1 MSINHTPS
9 HEADINGRNVPS
21 PRTPER
27 GTPLTV
33 IKLQDLMNASRGRMA
48 LHHITELHDHHPS
61 LYGHEWLHESPEV
74 STRVVTQRIVFTR
87 TIIQKILRH
96 RVPVQNTDATRRVPN
111 AQPPEIPKPGPA
123 GSKPPSASPRMPE
136 PKSPAPR
143 PVTPVREAPKSSPHA
158 APRAA

>member
-1 MSINHTPS
+1 MGINTLPHE
-9 HEADINGRNVPS
+9 HEADINGRNTPS
-21 PRTPER
+21 VPRTPER

-74 STRVVTQRIVFTR
+74 STRVVTQRIIFTR

-96 RVPVQNTDATRRVPN
+96 RVPVQNADATRRVPN
-111 AQPPEIPKPGPA
+111 TQPPEAQNPGPVGA
-123 GSKPPSASPRMPE
+123 KPLKPVPRMPE
-136 PKSPAPR
+136 SQTPTPKPVTPRATAPR
-143 PVTPVREAPKSSPHA
+143 PVTPLA
-158 APRAA
+158 